1 MFVNEIFKSIEGEG
15 IRMGY
20 LITFIRLYGC
30 NLNCSYCD
38 TRYSCEGQDGTEMSV
53 AEVVKRANELEVKR
67 ITLTGG
73 EPLIHKNVEG
83 LVDELLNEG
92 FEVNIE
98 TNGSVDIYPYIKKP
112 NVIITMDYKSISSG
126 ENIKMNPAN
135 FRYLREQDVLKF
147 VVGNKEDLDDMKRI
161 IETYSPSCNIFVS
174 PIFNQIE
181 TSEIVE
187 FIKDNKLNEVRVQV
201 QLHKIIWEPSKRG
214 V

>member
-1 MFVNEIFKSIEGEG
+1 MLVNEIFKSIEGEG
-15 IRMGY
+15 IRTGY
-20 LITFIRLYGC
+20 PVTFIRLYGC
-30 NLNCSYCD
+30 NLDCSYCD
-38 TRYSCEGQDGTEMSV
+38 TSYSCEGKDYTKMQIPSIV
-53 AEVVKRANELEVKR
+53 KEVEKLEVKR

-83 LVDELLNEG
+83 LMDELLNEG

-126 ENIKMNPAN
+126 ENSKMNPSN

-147 VVGNKEDLDDMKRI
+147 VVGSKEDLVDMKRI

>member
-1 MFVNEIFKSIEGEG
+1 MLVNEIFKSIEGEG
-15 IRMGY
+15 IRTGY
-20 LITFIRLYGC
+20 PVTFIRLYGC
-30 NLNCSYCD
+30 NLNCNYCD
-38 TRYSCEGQDGTEMSV
+38 TRYSCEGEDYIEMQIPSIV
-53 AEVVKRANELEVKR
+53 KEAEQLGVER

-73 EPLIHKNVEG
+73 EPLMHPQVEY
-83 LVDELLNEG
+83 LVNALSEEG
-92 FEVNIE
+92 YEVNIE
-98 TNGSVDIYPYIKKP
+98 TNGSIDIYPYTLKED
-112 NVIITMDYKSISSG
+112 VIITMDYKSISSG
-126 ENIKMNPAN
+126 ENSKMNPAN

-147 VVGNKEDLDDMKRI
+147 VVGSKEDLVDMKRI

>member
-1 MFVNEIFKSIEGEG
+1 
-15 IRMGY
+15 
-20 LITFIRLYGC
+20 
-30 NLNCSYCD
+30 
-38 TRYSCEGQDGTEMSV
+38 
-53 AEVVKRANELEVKR
+53 
-67 ITLTGG
+67 
-73 EPLIHKNVEG
+73 
-83 LVDELLNEG
+83 
-92 FEVNIE
+92 
-98 TNGSVDIYPYIKKP
+98 
-112 NVIITMDYKSISSG
+112 
-126 ENIKMNPAN
+126 MNPAN

-147 VVGNKEDLDDMKRI
+147 VVGSKEDLADMKRI

>member
-1 MFVNEIFKSIEGEG
+1 MLVNEIFKSIEGEG
-15 IRMGY
+15 IRTGY
-20 LITFIRLYGC
+20 PVTFIRLYGC
-30 NLNCSYCD
+30 NLDCSYCD
-38 TRYSCEGQDGTEMSV
+38 TSYSCEGKDYTEMQIPSI
-53 AEVVKRANELEVKR
+53 VKGVEKLGVKR

-126 ENIKMNPAN
+126 ENSKMNPAN

-147 VVGNKEDLDDMKRI
+147 VVGSKEDLADMKRI

>member
-1 MFVNEIFKSIEGEG
+1 MLVNEIFKSIEGEG
-15 IRMGY
+15 IRTGY
-20 LITFIRLYGC
+20 PVTFIRLYGC
-30 NLNCSYCD
+30 NLNCNYCD
-38 TRYSCEGQDGTEMSV
+38 TRYSCEGKDYTEMQIPSIV
-53 AEVVKRANELEVKR
+53 KEVEKLEVKR

-73 EPLIHKNVEG
+73 EPLIYKNVEG

-126 ENIKMNPAN
+126 ENSKMNPAN

-147 VVGNKEDLDDMKRI
+147 VVGSKEDLADMKRI

>member
-1 MFVNEIFKSIEGEG
+1 MFVNEIFTSIEGEG

-20 LITFIRLYGC
+20 PVTFIRLYGC

-38 TRYSCEGQDGTEMSV
+38 TRYSCEGQNGTEMSV
-53 AEVVKRANELEVKR
+53 SEVIEKVKEAGVER

-73 EPLIHKNVEG
+73 EPLIHKNVEE
-83 LVDELLNEG
+83 LVDELVNEG

-98 TNGSVDIYPYIKKP
+98 TNGSIDIYPYIKKL

-126 ENIKMNPAN
+126 MTDKMNHKN
-135 FRYLREQDVLKF
+135 LKYLGGQDVLKF
-147 VVGNKEDLDDMKRI
+147 VVEDEKDLDDMKRI
-161 IETYSPSCNIFVS
+161 IETYSPSCIIFVS
-174 PIFNQIE
+174 PVFGKIE

-201 QLHKIIWEPSKRG
+201 QLHKIIWEPTKRG